1 MLKKKERNTS
11 SPIMQPVFS
20 LQFEKVPE
28 LPWNPPTS
36 LQQPKARSLWTQ
48 PNPESYLGPNE
59 EWGEQSL
66 HLFMVQEAIANS
78 WLGWLCKKSS
88 SLSDISAGI

>member
-1 MLKKKERNTS
+1 MRS
-11 SPIMQPVFS
+11 ASS

-36 LQQPKARSLWTQ
+36 FQQPKARSLRTQ

-59 EWGEQSL
+59 EWGEQSSY
-66 HLFMVQEAIANS
+66 LFMVQEARADS
-78 WLGWLCKKSS
+78 WLGWLREKSS
-88 SLSDISAGI
+88 SLAYFAAEI